1 MNPKLIIDL
10 KKLRHNAEFLVDLCR
25 KNNIT
30 LTTVTKVFCADEKM
44 VAELLLAGVDYL
56 ADSRLE
62 NIANYPKCSPCERIL
77 LRLPS
82 PQIAT
87 QVVLGSDF
95 SLVSEMLTL
104 QALAEQAAYH
114 QKQHGVILMID
125 LGDLR
130 EGVYHADMERIYEI
144 CDFLFAQSHL
154 YFKGIGA
161 NLTCYGSVIPNE
173 QNMMKLCEI
182 AENIEKK
189 YEIEDI
195 MVSGGNSSSLNML
208 ADGRMPAKINNL
220 RLGESIVCGL
230 ETAYGKPFGGLVQDV
245 VILEATVIEIAK
257 KPSMPEGET
266 NINAFGETVKYID
279 SGEHL
284 RAILAVGRQDTNYEG
299 LTPRDEDVFII
310 GASSDHLIADIT
322 NAKQLQVGDTL
333 TFSLSYGAIL
343 AGFTSKYVDR
353 EYI

>member
-1 MNPKLIIDL
+1 
-10 KKLRHNAEFLVDLCR
+10 
-25 KNNIT
+25 
-30 LTTVTKVFCADEKM
+30 
-44 VAELLLAGVDYL
+44 
-56 ADSRLE
+56 
-62 NIANYPKCSPCERIL
+62 
-77 LRLPS
+77 
-82 PQIAT
+82 
-87 QVVLGSDF
+87 
-95 SLVSEMLTL
+95 
-104 QALAEQAAYH
+104 
-114 QKQHGVILMID
+114 
-125 LGDLR
+125 
-130 EGVYHADMERIYEI
+130 
-144 CDFLFAQSHL
+144 
-154 YFKGIGA
+154 
-161 NLTCYGSVIPNE
+161 GSVIPNE